1 MKRALS
7 FGNNQ
12 DDAISTEKRLKTPI
26 SDQNPSQ
33 ENLRRKSN
41 DEYTVGWICA
51 VTTEYVAAQ
60 SVLDEI
66 HGRPEKV
73 SHANK
78 SDYTL
83 GRIGKHNVVIAA
95 LPYGEYGTAS
105 AATVAADMSHNFPNL
120 MVRLVVGIGGGVPS
134 KRNDIRLGDIVVS
147 ASGDGKSG
155 VMQYDFGK
163 TIQEQ
168 PFRPTRFLDQPPMIL
183 RTAMSGLMAQ
193 YEREGH
199 RFEEI
204 INNILEK
211 NPRLQEKYSRPLESS
226 DRLYHS
232 TFIHRPDSISDCAT
246 SCGDNSLIAR
256 PRRTQESNGPI
267 IHYGLIASANQ
278 LVKDAIL
285 RDKLASEYDIL
296 CFEME
301 AGGLMN
307 QFPCLIIRGICD
319 YSDSHKN
326 KAWQGYAAMTAA
338 AYAKD
343 LVRRLPPIEFS
354 IPQATDNLSLGQ
366 SQLKE
371 DKLYSASAEQIS
383 KLLESLRFDQIE
395 ARQTTIKK
403 AHAKTCRW
411 LLRKPE
417 YLDWLDTDKIN
428 EHHGILWIKGKPGTG
443 KSTLMKFAFNNAK
456 KTMRDKVIINFFF
469 NARGEDLEKS
479 TIGMYRSILLQLFEK
494 LPLLQDT
501 LELPKLAPPPGKDY
515 HWSVEAL
522 TNLLDQTIQN
532 LKESSVVCFIDALDE
547 CEEIQIRNMMEFFE
561 RMGESATAGSFR
573 VCFSSRHYPYI
584 SISKGLNLTLE
595 GQEGHTQDMVS
606 YINSELKIGSSVLAN
621 QLRAELQEKASG
633 VFMWVVLVVSI
644 LNKEHDKGRIH
655 VLRKRLQEIPADLHQ
670 LFRDILTRDRQDTN
684 ELLLCIQWV
693 LFTKQPLRPEQLYF
707 ALLSDVIYEWNPS
720 EITLFDME
728 RYILNSSK
736 GLTEITKSNAP
747 TVQFIHES
755 VRDYLMK
762 ENGLRDIW
770 PDLEA
775 HVCGESHERLK
786 QCCLNYV
793 TIGKTAYLQASD
805 VWARPSSQEAKARR
819 QSANS
824 SFPFLEY
831 AVKNILHHANEA
843 EANGVNQDEFLKKF
857 RLDHWIQLDNF
868 FGKFATRQHTKQ
880 ASLLYILAEL
890 NMSHLIKRCPDRIS
904 FLKREGER
912 YGTPV
917 FAALAMN
924 NSESVRVFLDDYLE
938 IEPSFRGIIDNYYN
952 DGTEGYNLG
961 RGFTFSEELCFGD
974 FVMKGATLSAAF
986 YLGMDHISVDL
997 DFHSRKHLPIA
1008 VRNGHKSILKLF
1020 LDKGA
1025 YLNFPELL
1033 SVAVLNRHEPI
1044 ADFLLNN
1051 GAEIGWVDRNGRTT
1065 LSAAAEKGLYSL
1077 VERALNRGVVVD
1089 TRYKG
1094 RTPLSYAAQS
1104 GSEATVKLLL
1114 ERRAEIDAKDN
1125 TRRTPLSYAA
1135 ESGSEAIVQ
1144 LLLERGAE
1152 VHVQDND
1159 ERTPLSYGAQ
1169 QDNEAVLE
1177 ALLHRGA
1184 EIEVKDKLG
1193 RTPLLIATHHASSTV
1208 VELLLDRGAK
1218 INVRDNEGMTPL
1230 SNATSRPPLTGESM
1244 TKMLLERGAE
1254 IEIKDNKGMTP
1265 LSHASRRGE
1274 GIMVQLLL
1282 DKGAKINAKDNT
1294 GMTPLL
1300 YAASSYRSEAISIAE
1315 LLLESGAEVNDKDN
1329 NGMTPLSHA
1338 ALGKWGK
1345 SMVKLLLDK
1354 GAKINAKDNTGM
1366 TPLSHAA
1373 SSYRSEAISI
1383 AELLLESGAEVNDKD
1398 NNGMTPLSHAV
1409 LDNCQESMVELLLG
1423 NGANINAKDNNG
1435 MTPLSYAASSN
1446 RSEAISIAKLLRKNG
1461 ADI

>member
-1 MKRALS
+1 
-7 FGNNQ
+7 
-12 DDAISTEKRLKTPI
+12 
-26 SDQNPSQ
+26 
-33 ENLRRKSN
+33 
-41 DEYTVGWICA
+41 
-51 VTTEYVAAQ
+51 EYVAAQ

-199 RFEEI
+199 
-204 INNILEK
+204 
-211 NPRLQEKYSRPLESS
+211 
-226 DRLYHS
+226 
-232 TFIHRPDSISDCAT
+232 SISDCAT

-961 RGFTFSEELCFGD
+961 RGFTFSEELC
-974 FVMKGATLSAAF
+974 
-986 YLGMDHISVDL
+986 
-997 DFHSRKHLPIA
+997 
-1008 VRNGHKSILKLF
+1008 
-1020 LDKGA
+1020 
-1025 YLNFPELL
+1025 
-1033 SVAVLNRHEPI
+1033 
-1044 ADFLLNN
+1044 
-1051 GAEIGWVDRNGRTT
+1051 
-1065 LSAAAEKGLYSL
+1065 
-1077 VERALNRGVVVD
+1077 
-1089 TRYKG
+1089 

-1208 VELLLDRGAK
+1208 VEL
-1218 INVRDNEGMTPL
+1218 
-1230 SNATSRPPLTGESM
+1230 
-1244 TKMLLERGAE
+1244 
-1254 IEIKDNKGMTP
+1254 
-1265 LSHASRRGE
+1265 
-1274 GIMVQLLL
+1274 
-1282 DKGAKINAKDNT
+1282 
-1294 GMTPLL
+1294 
-1300 YAASSYRSEAISIAE
+1300 
-1315 LLLESGAEVNDKDN
+1315 
-1329 NGMTPLSHA
+1329 
-1338 ALGKWGK
+1338 
-1345 SMVKLLLDK
+1345 
-1354 GAKINAKDNTGM
+1354 
-1366 TPLSHAA
+1366 
-1373 SSYRSEAISI
+1373 
-1383 AELLLESGAEVNDKD
+1383 
-1398 NNGMTPLSHAV
+1398 
-1409 LDNCQESMVELLLG
+1409 
-1423 NGANINAKDNNG
+1423 
-1435 MTPLSYAASSN
+1435 
-1446 RSEAISIAKLLRKNG
+1446 
-1461 ADI
+1461 